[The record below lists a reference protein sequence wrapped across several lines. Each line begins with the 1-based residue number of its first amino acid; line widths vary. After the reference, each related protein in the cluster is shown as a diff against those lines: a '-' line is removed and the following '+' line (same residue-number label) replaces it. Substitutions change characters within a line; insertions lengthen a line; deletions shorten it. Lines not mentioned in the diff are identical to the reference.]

1 MPLCIPISSVWGFP
15 MLNNLTN
22 PWWCLPVC
30 FSHSGVSADV
40 PHCGSLLYPDDEWC
54 WPLWG
59 HLALPFDEIP
69 IQISRSYFF
78 FSGLFKDWFIGF
90 LLYIDLYELFIYIL
104 NLSQIPILQMVFS
117 YSVVCLF
124 IIVMVHFNEKRVL
137 ILMIYH
143 FSLYSSYLCP
153 GSSKEPHEDSHIR
166 PPLETRMK

>member
-1 MPLCIPISSVWGFP
+1 MHISTHWVLSAVELLVIGYNCRFSQVMPLCIPISSIWGFP

-78 FSGLFKDWFIGF
+78 FFWLVQRLIYRIS
-90 LLYIDLYELFIYIL
+90 FIYWFVWVIY
-104 NLSQIPILQMVFS
+104 I
-117 YSVVCLF
+117 YSEPQPDTYIANGL
-124 IIVMVHFNEKRVL
+124 L
-137 ILMIYH
+137 L
-143 FSLYSSYLCP
+143 LCGMP
-153 GSSKEPHEDSHIR
+153 FYYRNGAF
-166 PPLETRMK
+166 